1 MSQLHMRYAKYSVVA
16 GLLLGLLMPTSP
28 VAAEPVLDRALS
40 GLRLINRN
48 ACSIVKID
56 FNFRVRY
63 NSHFPLDH
71 GPELRISV
79 RAIDPAQ
86 AAALSLLR
94 REALRAPDGNGSAIK
109 AIDFEAN
116 EPGGPVLRILFERPV
131 DFKVAP
137 GSDFQSIIIAVGNKG
152 PSTICKPEFPAGE
165 GWNTAVVREA
175 PTIEPRLPPTPRSR
189 PAGKANEAQSRQAAG
204 MMDEARAALKKADYA
219 GAARILGK
227 VLSMPES
234 ESTADAQELI
244 GVVRQKSGQLAEAR
258 GEYEEFL
265 RRYPDGEPAERVRQR
280 LAGIVT
286 ATDDASGKLRAAKSP
301 PQGSVVDNGTS
312 WTMSGSAS
320 QFYIRDD
327 SFRTLRDP
335 SLPPD
340 LKADKDDHR
349 VHQNVLLSSF
359 DLIAAWQNSMVK
371 SKFRFSGTEEHNF
384 SGKDQDIIAI
394 AGLNLETTV
403 RAWDLTTRI
412 GRQTRNTGGVL
423 GRFDG
428 GLASWQQSPFL
439 RWNVVAGS
447 PVERRKDAPFKDD
460 KLFYGTS
467 VDIGPF
473 WGGLETT
480 LFALE
485 QRDRSLVDRQAV
497 GAELRYIQ
505 PDKSLFATVDY
516 DVHFGALNAAI
527 VSGSWTL
534 PDKSTFS
541 AAADYRKAPYL
552 SAWTALQGQPFLTLY
567 DMLKIKTKDEIDQ
580 LAIDRTA
587 TYKSVMFG
595 FSRPLTEH
603 LQFSTD
609 LTVADI
615 SGTISSGGVDA
626 TLPPG
631 TDYYASA
638 QLIGTS
644 VFSADDMYI
653 GALRYANRP
662 DSNLYVLDLS
672 ARYPLSADLKVSPR
686 LRLGYREGNDTDLK
700 EYSALPSLLF
710 NYYWTRDW
718 NFELEVG
725 ARWTQLEQLG
735 AKETTTDLFFTAGF
749 RYDFYADGSSKC
761 QNAPP
766 GCR

>member
-16 GLLLGLLMPTSP
+16 GLLLGLLMPPSP

-165 GWNTAVVREA
+165 SWNTAVVREA
-175 PTIEPRLPPTPRSR
+175 PAIEPRLPPTPRSR

-467 VDIGPF
+467 VGHRTVL
-473 WGGLETT
+473 GRS
-480 LFALE
+480 
-485 QRDRSLVDRQAV
+485 RDHPVC
-497 GAELRYIQ
+497 
-505 PDKSLFATVDY
+505 
-516 DVHFGALNAAI
+516 
-527 VSGSWTL
+527 
-534 PDKSTFS
+534 
-541 AAADYRKAPYL
+541 
-552 SAWTALQGQPFLTLY
+552 
-567 DMLKIKTKDEIDQ
+567 
-580 LAIDRTA
+580 DRTA
-587 TYKSVMFG
+587 
-595 FSRPLTEH
+595 RPL
-603 LQFSTD
+603 
-609 LTVADI
+609 A
-615 SGTISSGGVDA
+615 GRPAGGRCR
-626 TLPPG
+626 
-631 TDYYASA
+631 
-638 QLIGTS
+638 I
-644 VFSADDMYI
+644 
-653 GALRYANRP
+653 ALHP
-662 DSNLYVLDLS
+662 T
-672 ARYPLSADLKVSPR
+672 
-686 LRLGYREGNDTDLK
+686 G
-700 EYSALPSLLF
+700 
-710 NYYWTRDW
+710 
-718 NFELEVG
+718 
-725 ARWTQLEQLG
+725 
-735 AKETTTDLFFTAGF
+735 
-749 RYDFYADGSSKC
+749 
-761 QNAPP
+761 
-766 GCR
+766 